1 MGRRRVLRVPVS
13 PWGLYGGMVCQG
25 DTCLP
30 GRTSLPSGPSRP
42 ASLFPRRGGGVY
54 CSSLK
59 NGVFLTVPEG
69 QNSANAA
76 ELLAKRRRGLDCLL
90 CVKSHL
96 LVRQA
101 AKGGGVLTFRGSKK
115 YHRFFQWNRKYPT
128 ASPKK
133 KARPPA
139 RNSRQTMAG

>member
-1 MGRRRVLRVPVS
+1 M
-13 PWGLYGGMVCQG
+13 
-25 DTCLP
+25 
-30 GRTSLPSGPSRP
+30 
-42 ASLFPRRGGGVY
+42 
-54 CSSLK
+54 
-59 NGVFLTVPEG
+59 
-69 QNSANAA
+69 
-76 ELLAKRRRGLDCLL
+76 

-133 KARPPA
+133 KAQPRLGIAGRLWPGKTAPRTGKHA
-139 RNSRQTMAG
+139 PSSQNSRPLIMFLNPSKIYFLKVLKE

>member
-1 MGRRRVLRVPVS
+1 MGML
-13 PWGLYGGMVCQG
+13 WGI
-25 DTCLP
+25 
-30 GRTSLPSGPSRP
+30 
-42 ASLFPRRGGGVY
+42 F

-133 KARPPA
+133 
-139 RNSRQTMAG
+139 

>member
-1 MGRRRVLRVPVS
+1 MGML
-13 PWGLYGGMVCQG
+13 WGI
-25 DTCLP
+25 
-30 GRTSLPSGPSRP
+30 
-42 ASLFPRRGGGVY
+42 F

-101 AKGGGVLTFRGSKK
+101 AKGDRVLPFWSNKK
-115 YHRFFQWNRKYPT
+115 HLRFFQWSRKIPPHPT
-128 ASPKK
+128 ATPERMPGPEAKTDSGTP
-133 KARPPA
+133 
-139 RNSRQTMAG
+139 RQVV